1 MKPAKKSRIKK
12 AIRPAK
18 KIEATDLLN
27 LMKSQQTV
35 RNFKPNPVSDQKL
48 NNVLQAARRAPS
60 GANTQPWDFIVVKDS
75 KTKEKIANIILQGK
89 RLAKEKD
96 KKFPYGNVEGLVRR
110 FSDPPILIV
119 VCADTRFMKAYSKF
133 GYREQTIN
141 VSMGTVIQN
150 MMLTAK
156 ALGLGLSWG
165 TLDKLNREK
174 LSKLFQVPTYI
185 RVLEILQLGY
195 PAKIGS
201 PGYRR
206 DPHEFVH
213 VGNFDVSKVRS
224 DEEIEKLLS
233 TRKAADIYSGAQ
245 RATN

>member
-1 MKPAKKSRIKK
+1 MKSAKKSRIKK
-12 AIRPAK
+12 AERPAK
-18 KIEATDLLN
+18 KINATDLLN
-27 LMKSQQTV
+27 LMKSQQTA
-35 RNFKPNPVSDQKL
+35 RNFKPSPVSDQKL
-48 NNVLQAARRAPS
+48 NKVLQAARWAPS
-60 GANTQPWDFIVVKDS
+60 GANTQPWDFIVVRDP
-75 KTKEKIANIILQGK
+75 KTKEKIANIILQSK

-96 KKFPYGNVEGLVRR
+96 KKFPYGNVEGLIRR

-133 GYREQTIN
+133 GYREQTVN
-141 VSMGTVIQN
+141 VSMGVAIQN

-174 LSKLFQVPTYI
+174 LRKLLRIPTYV

-195 PAKIGS
+195 PVKIGS

-206 DPHEFVH
+206 EPHEFVH
-213 VGNFDVSKVRS
+213 EGNFDVSKIRS

-233 TRKAADIYSGAQ
+233 TRKGANIYSGSQ
-245 RATN
+245 MVTN